1 MTFKGQAV
9 DPKRFLKLF
18 RDITIEVWIEAAIVL
33 ASAIILVWLI
43 QKVLPWLA
51 NRLHSKRRLW
61 VLALVPTL
69 RLGIMVVTII
79 WLVPL
84 FIELTVKNT
93 IAILSVTGLAIGFA
107 LKDYVSS
114 IIAGIVA
121 AYETPY
127 RPGDWIEI
135 EGQYGEVTRIGMRV
149 VEIVTPNDTVIFVPH
164 LKLWDGLIHNA
175 NNGGT
180 SLMCVVNFYLA
191 PDHDAAA
198 VCRALEDVARSS
210 AYLKL
215 TKPVVVLAEEQPWGT
230 HYRIKAYP
238 LDPRQQFQF
247 MSDLTV
253 RGKGCLRNMPVS
265 FARIPPEQAMDL
277 SQDQ

>member
-1 MTFKGQAV
+1 MEA
-9 DPKRFLKLF
+9 KRFLKLF
-18 RDITIEVWIEAAIVL
+18 KDITSEDLIEAALVL
-33 ASAIILVWLI
+33 VTAVVLVWLI
-43 QKVLPWLA
+43 QKILPWLA

-69 RLGIMVVTII
+69 RLLVMVATII
-79 WLVPL
+79 VLVPL
-84 FIELTVKNT
+84 FIELTLQNT
-93 IAILSVTGLAIGFA
+93 IAILSVAGLAIGFA

-121 AYETPY
+121 AYEVPY
-127 RPGDWIEI
+127 RPGDWIEV
-135 EGQYGEVTRIGMRV
+135 EGQYGEVKRIGMRV

-175 NNGGT
+175 NNGGA

-191 PDHDAAA
+191 PDHDAHA
-198 VCRALEDVARSS
+198 VCVALEEVALSS

-238 LDPRQQFQF
+238 LDPRQQFEF

-253 RGKGCLRNMPVS
+253 RAKTTLRQMPVS

-277 SQDQ
+277 NPLD

>member
-1 MTFKGQAV
+1 MAV
-9 DPKRFLKLF
+9 NMNPKRFMDLF
-18 RDITIEVWIEAAIVL
+18 RDITSAVLIEAALVVL
-33 ASAIILVWLI
+33 AAILLVWLS
-43 QKVLPWLA
+43 QKILPWLA

-61 VLALVPTL
+61 VLALVPTIRIL
-69 RLGIMVVTII
+69 VIAVAIL
-79 WLVPL
+79 WLVPM

-121 AYETPY
+121 AYEMPY
-127 RPGDWIEI
+127 RPGDWIEV
-135 EGQYGEVTRIGMRV
+135 EGQYGEVKRIGMRV

-175 NNGGT
+175 NNGGA
-180 SLMCVVNFYLA
+180 SLMCVVSFYLA
-191 PDHDAAA
+191 PDHNASE
-198 VCRALEDVARSS
+198 VCQVLEDVALSS
-210 AYLKL
+210 PYLKL
-215 TKPVVVLAEEQPWGT
+215 TNPVQVLAAEQPWGT

-238 LDPRQQFQF
+238 MDPRQQFKF

-253 RGKGCLRNMPVS
+253 RGKDSLRQLPVS

-277 SQDQ
+277 SQAE

>member
-1 MTFKGQAV
+1 MDA
-9 DPKRFLKLF
+9 KRFLKLF
-18 RDITIEVWIEAAIVL
+18 RDISSEDVIEASIVVVGAL
-33 ASAIILVWLI
+33 LIIWLI
-43 QKVLPWLA
+43 QKTLPWVA
-51 NRLHSKRRLW
+51 SRLHSHRRLW

-69 RLGIMVVTII
+69 RLVVIVATIS

-84 FIELTVKNT
+84 FFELTVQNT

-121 AYETPY
+121 AYEVPY
-127 RPGDWIEI
+127 RPGDWIEV
-135 EGQYGEVTRIGMRV
+135 EGQYGEVKRIGMRV
-149 VEIVTPNDTVIFVPH
+149 VEIVTPNDTVIFIPH

-175 NNGGT
+175 NNGGA
-180 SLMCVVNFYLA
+180 SLMCVVSFYLA
-191 PDHDAAA
+191 PDHDASV
-198 VCRALEDVARSS
+198 VCEALEEVALSS

-215 TKPVVVLAEEQPWGT
+215 TKPVVVLAQEQPWGT

-253 RGKGCLRNMPVS
+253 RGKDSLRKLPVS

-277 SQDQ
+277 STKSESSARF

>member
-1 MTFKGQAV
+1 ME
-9 DPKRFLKLF
+9 PKRFLNLF
-18 RDITIEVWIEAAIVL
+18 RDISSAVLVEAALVL
-33 ASAIILVWLI
+33 AIAIGLVWLTQRI
-43 QKVLPWLA
+43 LPWLA

-61 VLALVPTL
+61 VLALVPTI
-69 RLGIMVVTII
+69 RLLVMAVTIL

-121 AYETPY
+121 AYEMPY
-127 RPGDWIEI
+127 RPGDWIEVD
-135 EGQYGEVTRIGMRV
+135 GQYGEVKRIGMRV
-149 VEIVTPNDTVIFVPH
+149 VEIVTPTDTVIFVPH
-164 LKLWDGLIHNA
+164 LKIWDGLIHNA
-175 NNGGT
+175 NNGGV

-191 PDHDAAA
+191 PDHNAGE
-198 VCRALEDVARSS
+198 VCRALEDVALSS

-215 TKPVVVLAEEQPWGT
+215 TKPVLVLAAEQPWGT

-238 LDPRQQFQF
+238 MDPRQQFQF

-253 RGKGCLRNMPVS
+253 RGKDRLRELPVS

-277 SQDQ
+277 SDTD